1 MYDILIVGSGGA
13 GLSCALEAKKTG
25 AKVAVICQSTPT
37 TAATCMAQGGL
48 NGVIYNDEGDSP
60 SLHVKDTIKGAVGLA
75 DEQRVTNMC
84 EGAKD
89 DIEWLDAIG
98 MPFSRK
104 KDRIAQRKFGAA
116 SKDRTTYS
124 QDYTGL
130 KLLHTLYDNCL
141 KENIEFLDETFV
153 LDLIVEE
160 STCNGVVVLR
170 DGKVEAVQSK
180 SVVLATGGYAGIY
193 HGYSTNAMESTGDGV
208 AMALRAGAT
217 LSDIEFVQFHPTS
230 LQSSSVLVS
239 ESARG
244 AGGFLVNQ
252 KGQRFV
258 DELMTRDE
266 VSRAVFA
273 QIQEGNE
280 VFLDIRHL
288 GDEFISKNLPQEKK
302 LIHIHEHIDP
312 SVELIPVTPA
322 AHYSMGGIDVDED
335 MQTSIKSLYAIGE
348 CSNVK
353 VHGANRLGGN
363 SLLEIVHFGR
373 AVALK
378 IKQTSLH
385 VNVQEHENIAKQNI
399 DRLLSDNKS
408 DTFFELRKTL
418 GKELFEKAGIFRDKK
433 ALEELSFTIENL
445 QAKFDKLTINDANLK
460 DNSWLVAHLKF
471 ANSLSVAKALVMSAL
486 KREESRGA
494 HFRNDFQNTDENA
507 LHSYTDSSLHVRLQV

>member
-13 GLSCALEAKKTG
+13 GLSCALEAKKSG
-25 AKVAVICQSTPT
+25 AKVAVICQSAPT

-48 NGVIYNDEGDSP
+48 NGVIHSDEGDSP
-60 SLHVKDTIKGAVGLA
+60 ALHVKDTIKGAVGLA
-75 DEQRVTNMC
+75 NESRVTAMC
-84 EGAKD
+84 EGAKE
-89 DIEWLDAIG
+89 DIEWLDSIG

-104 KDRIAQRKFGAA
+104 RERIAQRKFGAA

-141 KENIEFLDETFV
+141 KEDIEFLDDTFV
-153 LDLIVEE
+153 VELIVEE
-160 STCNGVVVLR
+160 STCKGVVTLR
-170 DGKVEAVQSK
+170 DGKVEAIESK

-193 HGYSTNAMESTGDGV
+193 HGFSTNAVESTGDGV
-208 AMALRAGAT
+208 AMALRVGAK
-217 LSDIEFVQFHPTS
+217 LSDMEFVQFHPTS
-230 LQSSSVLVS
+230 LKSSSVLVS

-252 KGQRFV
+252 KGERFV

-266 VSRAVFA
+266 VSRAVFS
-273 QIQEGNE
+273 QIQKGNE

-302 LIHIHEHIDP
+302 LIHIHEHLDP
-312 SVELIPVTPA
+312 SKELIPVTPA

-335 MQTSIKSLYAIGE
+335 LQTSIKGLYAVGE

-373 AVALK
+373 AVVK
-378 IKQTSLH
+378 NIEKVSLH
-385 VNVQEHENIAKQNI
+385 VDVKKHEKIVQEKI
-399 DRLLSDNKS
+399 DRLMSDEKS
-408 DTFFELRKTL
+408 DTFFKLRSSL
-418 GKELFEKAGIFRDKK
+418 GNELFEKAGIFRDKDG
-433 ALEELSFTIENL
+433 LEELAKSIENM
-445 QAKFDKLTINDANLK
+445 QNGFNKLTLN
-460 DNSWLVAHLKF
+460 DNSWLVSHLKF
-471 ANSLSVAKALVMSAL
+471 GNSLEVANAVVLSA
-486 KREESRGA
+486 KDREESRGA
-494 HFRNDFQNTDENA
+494 HYRNDFTKTDKQA
-507 LHSYTDSSLHVRLQV
+507 LHSFFDSSLHVRFAK

>member
-1 MYDILIVGSGGA
+1 MFDLLVVGSGGA
-13 GLSCALEAKKTG
+13 GLSCALEAKKQG
-25 AKVAVICQSTPT
+25 LHVAVICQSRPT

-48 NGVIYNDEGDSP
+48 NGAIYDENGDSP
-60 SLHVKDTIKGAVGLA
+60 ALHAQDTIKGAVGLA
-75 DEQRVTNMC
+75 NEQMVLKMC

-89 DIEWLDAIG
+89 DIEWLDSIG

-104 KDRIAQRKFGAA
+104 KDKIAQRKFGAA
-116 SKDRTTYS
+116 SFDRTTYS

-141 KENIEFLDETFV
+141 KDDVEFLDETFV

-160 STCNGVVVLR
+160 STCKGVLVLR
-170 DGKVEAVQSK
+170 DGKVEAIQSK

-193 HGYSTNAMESTGDGV
+193 HGYSTNAIESTGDGV
-208 AMALRAGAT
+208 AMALRAGAK
-217 LSDIEFVQFHPTS
+217 LSDMEFVQFHPTS
-230 LQSSSVLVS
+230 LKSSSVLVS

-244 AGGFLVNQ
+244 AGGFLINQ
-252 KGQRFV
+252 KGERFI

-266 VSRAVFA
+266 VSRAVFF
-273 QIQEGNE
+273 QIQKGNE

-302 LIHIHEHIDP
+302 LIHIHEYIDP
-312 SVELIPVTPA
+312 SEELIPVTPA
-322 AHYSMGGIDVDED
+322 AHYSMGGIDVDD
-335 MQTSIKSLYAIGE
+335 NLQTSIMGLYAVGE

-373 AVALK
+373 SVVSN
-378 IKQTSLH
+378 IKQISLH
-385 VNVQEHENIAKQNI
+385 VDIKEYEKRAKENIEK
-399 DRLLSDNKS
+399 LFSDKKS
-408 DTFFELRKTL
+408 YTFFELRTYL

-433 ALEELSFTIENL
+433 GLENL
-445 QAKFDKLTINDANLK
+445 EKIVEDIQTKFDKLTINDTNLK
-460 DNSWLVAHLKF
+460 DNSWLVCHLKF
-471 ANSLSVAKALVMSAL
+471 ANSLCVAKAVVLSAL

-494 HFRNDFQNTDENA
+494 HFRKDFQNTDKQA
-507 LHSYTDSSLHVRLQV
+507 LHSYIGSSLHVRLEK